1 MSVDFAK
8 TVADLAQAV
17 REGQG
22 ALLMALDGVPIEQV
36 AAGGASDLEAI
47 AGEYA
52 GLLRQA
58 QALSAEL
65 GCGAP
70 LRFSVRGEHR
80 RVVFAFVPGDL
91 ALGVTAGPTG
101 LRGQMR
107 HVIAQAAGQLGDL

>member
-1 MSVDFAK
+1 MSADLAQ
-8 TVADLAQAV
+8 TVAELAQAV

-22 ALLMALDGVPIEQV
+22 ALLMALDGVPVEQAVPPGGEDIEAV
-36 AAGGASDLEAI
+36 

-52 GLLRQA
+52 GLLRQV

-70 LRFSVRGEHR
+70 LRFSVRGMQR
-80 RVVFAFVPGDL
+80 GVVFAFVPGDL
-91 ALGVTAGPTG
+91 VLGVTAGPTG

-107 HVIAQAAGQLGDL
+107 HVIAHAAGQLGEL